1 MSDLGD
7 VFGGQGFDANQHQSQ
22 AFDVLP
28 AGEYEAII
36 VQSEVKPNSAQT
48 GKMLKLQ
55 LQIISGQFQNRVLFD
70 QLNIDNPSDK
80 AKQIAL
86 GTLSDICKAVNVLT
100 PKNSSEL
107 HDKPLRIKVVV
118 KKSDEYGEQNNIK
131 AYKPRNAGGSLV
143 ASTSAPAGAPYQY
156 ANSSGQPGQL
166 QAAGAPSAP
175 WAGKS

>member
-1 MSDLGD
+1 MADFGS
-7 VFGGQGFDANQHQSQ
+7 VFGGQGFDASQHQSQ
-22 AFDVLP
+22 SFDVLP
-28 AGEYEAII
+28 AGDYEAII
-36 VQSEVKPNSAQT
+36 VKSEMKANSAQT

-55 LQIISGQFQNRVLFD
+55 LQIINGPFQNRVLFD

-100 PKNSSEL
+100 PKDSSEL

-131 AYKPRNAGGSLV
+131 SYKPRNAGG
-143 ASTSAPAGAPYQY
+143 ASIPAPPVPPPGTY
-156 ANSSGQPGQL
+156 ANSIGQPGQL
-166 QAAGAPSAP
+166 QTSGAPSAP
-175 WAGKS
+175 WAGK